1 MQTPEQIDTFET
13 DDIRLGSFF
22 LLAGCEIL
30 STRNIGRKVLLTF
43 KNPSGGSMI
52 DLRKEYFLGASGR
65 LKDFADKLQTL
76 KELVNEPKY

>member
-1 MQTPEQIDTFET
+1 MQTLEKIDEFES
-13 DDIRLGSFF
+13 DDIRLGAFF
-22 LLAGCEIL
+22 LLAGCSIV
-30 STRNIGRKVLLTF
+30 STRNIGRKVLILYR
-43 KNPSGGSMI
+43 NPSGGSMI